1 MTSDGKS
8 MFSGKEERRLEE
20 SISHACVSEG
30 SKALVNFVPFIP
42 LSAIPFNLV
51 TSCQVHF
58 CYIKSK

>member
-1 MTSDGKS
+1 
-8 MFSGKEERRLEE
+8 MFSGKEERLEE